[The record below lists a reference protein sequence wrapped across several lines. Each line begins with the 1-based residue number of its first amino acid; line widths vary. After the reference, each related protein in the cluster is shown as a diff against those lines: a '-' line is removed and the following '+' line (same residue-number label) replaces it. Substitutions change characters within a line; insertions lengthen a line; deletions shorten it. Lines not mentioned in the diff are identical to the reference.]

1 MKPRV
6 KPKVPQKGEVRRCDY
21 VHCKHTEYTV
31 RRNGQRFCDARCR
44 AAQWQIDK
52 QPVRLTIQEFR
63 KLSRP
68 AQAIIREMLR
78 KKGHRIP
85 E

>member
-1 MKPRV
+1 
-6 KPKVPQKGEVRRCDY
+6 
-21 VHCKHTEYTV
+21 
-31 RRNGQRFCDARCR
+31 
-44 AAQWQIDK
+44 
-52 QPVRLTIQEFR
+52 VRLTIQEFR